1 MIVDKLIDYG
11 RSFYSLLGD
20 RRKSQ
25 RMDFQCS
32 LTVSCKD
39 RYGQLTTH
47 ACTCV
52 NISDRGIGMI
62 SREPIPA
69 NSDVYIH
76 SETHNL
82 KKFAQ
87 VRYSLQKGD
96 QVFLGCVFQRAPE
109 YWN

>member
-1 MIVDKLIDYG
+1 
-11 RSFYSLLGD
+11 
-20 RRKSQ
+20 
-25 RMDFQCS
+25 
-32 LTVSCKD
+32 
-39 RYGQLTTH
+39 
-47 ACTCV
+47 
-52 NISDRGIGMI
+52 MI
-62 SREPIPA
+62 SREQIPA